1 MIILGIDPG
10 TATTGYGVISKEKN
24 GLKLIKYGTIT
35 TPAKNKLPD
44 RLFTIYKKLNRIIGQ
59 HKPKLV
65 ACESVFFF
73 KNTKTAIN
81 VGQARGVVLLACARH
96 KVPIAEITP
105 LQAKQ
110 AVACYGRASK
120 DQVQKMVQVL
130 LGLPQKP
137 KSDDAAD
144 ALACAICAAN
154 SWRAPNLQPGISR
167 NKRRG

>member
-10 TATTGYGVISKEKN
+10 TATTGFGVIRKEKDRLSLIGYGV
-24 GLKLIKYGTIT
+24 IT
-35 TPAKNKLPD
+35 TPARQELAA

-81 VGQARGVVLLACARH
+81 VGQARGVVLLAAAQN
-96 KVPIAEITP
+96 KIPVLEITP

-120 DQVQKMVQVL
+120 NQVQKMVQVL
-130 LGLPQKP
+130 LGLSEKP

-144 ALACAICAAN
+144 ALACAIYAAN
-154 SWRAPNLQPGISR
+154 TSCKKGM
-167 NKRRG
+167 